1 MSYRPSRGLGHPFII
16 LTCLLSAAVLS
27 LASTRAPA
35 PVHNDSARAMELIA
49 DVNALRASNGLPPY
63 EVDPILMAV
72 AASQNDWR
80 VSAGVTTHTGPNGS
94 SPKQRA
100 IAAGYGAGGT
110 VFISENIWDGTGL
123 TPAEAVQNWTGD
135 APHLNTMLGPN
146 YRQVG
151 AGAGESGGI
160 WRYTLDAGY
169 VIGGSYSPGQA
180 PANGVVVAPAA
191 VPVQKA
197 TAMPDG
203 SVIHEVQTG
212 QTLWTIAAVY
222 GVDLATLLQLNS
234 LAPGAF
240 LHTGD
245 KIVVKASWTPTASPA
260 PSATSTPPPTATA
273 SPYPTWTPAPPTPTL
288 RPTPSVRLP
297 QLNISSH
304 STSFYLIVAGGL
316 LIALGGI
323 MATRRRR

>member
-1 MSYRPSRGLGHPFII
+1 MPKRLSNAVAHPLFVLMFLLG
-16 LTCLLSAAVLS
+16 AAVLS
-27 LASTRAPA
+27 LASSPAPA

-49 DVNALRASNGLPPY
+49 DVNALRASHGLPPY
-63 EVDPILMAV
+63 EIDPILMAV

-80 VSAGVTTHTGPNGS
+80 VSTGVTTHTGPDGS

-100 IAAGYGAGGT
+100 IAAGYGGGGT
-110 VFISENIWDGTGL
+110 VFLSENIWDGTGL
-123 TPAEAVQNWTGD
+123 TPAQAVQFWTGD
-135 APHLNTMLGPN
+135 APHLNTMLGAN
-146 YRQVG
+146 YKQVG

-169 VIGGSYSPGQA
+169 VLGGSYQPGQA
-180 PANGVVVAPAA
+180 PANGAIVAPAA

-203 SVIHEVQTG
+203 SVIHEVQPG

-222 GVDLATLLQLNS
+222 GVDLSTLRQLNK
-234 LAPGAF
+234 LAVGA
-240 LHTGD
+240 LIHTGD
-245 KIVVKASWTPTASPA
+245 KIVVQPSWTPTASAA
-260 PSATSTPPPTATA
+260 PSTTSTPRPTATTT
-273 SPYPTWTPAPPTPTL
+273 PYPTQTLAPPTPTIT
-288 RPTPSVRLP
+288 PTPSVRLP
-297 QLNISSH
+297 QFHISTQ

-323 MATRRRR
+323 MAARRRG